1 MRAPSSILKSS
12 GRRAQHAAVG
22 PSWYPSDAPLA
33 PSCPTSLL
41 LPSNSSGRGSTK
53 ASLHLCLSLDL
64 GTLLRTLLNN
74 SVLSFRM
81 TPDYYKGFSPPL
93 PHPPLFPP
101 ITFKF
106 FSHVNR
112 FKGSRVR
119 KTHNEEVAALP
130 LCCQFDKYNVS
141 PIKNSLP
148 FSRRSHCLV
157 KVLLPGWL
165 PGSTAIIVDNRG
177 AVFFPSWAISALHI
191 GM

>member
-1 MRAPSSILKSS
+1 M
-12 GRRAQHAAVG
+12 
-22 PSWYPSDAPLA
+22 
-33 PSCPTSLL
+33 
-41 LPSNSSGRGSTK
+41 
-53 ASLHLCLSLDL
+53 ASLRLCFSLDL
-64 GTLLRTLLNN
+64 ATLLRTLLNN

-81 TPDYYKGFSPPL
+81 TLDYYKGFFPPFPL
-93 PHPPLFPP
+93 PLPPPPPP

-106 FSHVNR
+106 FSHVNG

-130 LCCQFDKYNVS
+130 LCCQVDKYNVS

-165 PGSTAIIVDNRG
+165 PGSAAIIVDNRG
-177 AVFFPSWAISALHI
+177 PVFFPSWAISVLHI